1 MLVVSHC
8 RKGRKIK
15 SAAFESPAVMLLL
28 LFTATVGF
36 LALLPLGSGPAMAQ
50 EYIRDEEVTP
60 ESVDQL
66 VSPMEL
72 SFQEKAKIP
81 RFFPWLKEQLKDTP
95 AFFRDTKLNLNI
107 RSFYLYRDK
116 YDPGDKIE
124 AGALGG
130 ALAYQSGWFLDRFS
144 IGSVLYTSQELYG
157 PDTRDGTL
165 LLKPRQQGYTVVGQL
180 YARVKLVE
188 DNFLNLYRY
197 EYNTPYINKN
207 DNRMTPNT
215 FEGYTFNGTYGG
227 KEGALGFRYGGGY
240 ITKIKERN
248 SDEFVWMSRDAG
260 ADVNRG
266 VFVGGANMSYKGLTF
281 GAINYYSDDIINIF
295 YTEGSYKLKLTERL
309 GLLFAAQ
316 YTDQRSVGRDLLKGF
331 SFDTEQLGLR
341 GDLSYGG
348 AVLSFGYTTDGE
360 GADLQSP
367 WSGYPGYTSV
377 QVQDFNRAG
386 ESAYIAKASY
396 DFTKLGLK
404 GVTAYVLYVHG
415 WGRVD
420 PTTRNPLPDEN
431 ELNLDLQYRPHWDFL
446 KGLWFRTRYANVR
459 QYEGPKHT
467 QDDFRFI
474 VNYDIPLL

>member
-1 MLVVSHC
+1 MFVIFER
-8 RKGRKIK
+8 RKRKK
-15 SAAFESPAVMLLL
+15 FRLAGHELPAMMVL
-28 LFTATVGF
+28 LFFTAAVGF

-60 ESVDQL
+60 ESVDQV

-227 KEGALGFRYGGGY
+227 KEGALGFKYGGGY

-266 VFVGGANMSYKGLTF
+266 VFVGGANMTYKGLTF

-316 YTDQRSVGRDLLKGF
+316 YTDQRSVGRDLLKGY

-420 PTTRNPLPDEN
+420 PSTRNPVPDEN
-431 ELNLDLQYRPHWDFL
+431 EFDVDVQWRPAWDFL
-446 KGLWFRTRYANVR
+446 KGLWFRVRYANVY
-459 QYEGPKHT
+459 QYEGPKNT
-467 QDDFRFI
+467 INDFRFI